1 MSVCEV
7 NKNKACGMVLWML
20 KELWI
25 NTGKK
30 LFITDECNVMID
42 GERRAH
48 VWRIASEKWDLP
60 RIAPPAGRR
69 LD

>member
-1 MSVCEV
+1 
-7 NKNKACGMVLWML
+7 ML

-48 VWRIASEKWDLP
+48 VGRIASEKWDLP